1 MHLVRTSPGAGIGRD
16 APRRYAVSGS
26 LIALQLTAMRLQRRL
41 VDRAGLSGQIYLP
54 QRVAEYREMWRQ
66 VAATQQ
72 GSFTELASDL
82 WQIDVGDHRVRIL
95 NYMLEFDDPVTL
107 GLAGRKSVVHLLLG
121 AAGLPVPEHAV
132 FNVDRLDVA
141 REFVQ
146 QHPQGSVIKPVGG
159 NGGKGVTTHVLAPDE
174 VRRAAIR
181 ASLYDSQLL
190 VERMIPGESYRI
202 LVLEGKVI
210 DAVSRRGPRLQG
222 DGASTIRQLLDSENA
237 RRESAK
243 QPPLDVDRDL
253 LFTLGYQDLALD
265 SRPEPGRAVVVKSV
279 NDPRGKSVDV
289 RTVYTEA
296 ANDLVCDAIRQD
308 AETAAQVIGSEF
320 LGVDVITTDPS
331 VPLRESGGVINEVN
345 TTPALHHHYDASRQ
359 AYPDAAVLAL
369 QALLKRPATAVA
381 AV

>member
-1 MHLVRTSPGAGIGRD
+1 
-16 APRRYAVSGS
+16 VSGS
-26 LIALQLTAMRLQRRL
+26 LIALQLTALRLQRRL

-66 VAATQQ
+66 VAATQE
-72 GSFTELASDL
+72 GTFTELASDL
-82 WQIDVGDHRVRIL
+82 WQIDVGERRVRIL

-107 GLAGRKSVVHLLLG
+107 GLAGRKSVVHQLLDE
-121 AAGLPVPEHAV
+121 AGLPVPEHAV
-132 FNVDRLDVA
+132 FKVDRLDVA
-141 REFVQ
+141 RGFVQ
-146 QHPQGSVIKPVGG
+146 QHPRGSVIKPVGG
-159 NGGKGVTTHVLAPDE
+159 NGGKGVTTHVLAPGE

-181 ASLYDSQLL
+181 ASLYDGELL
-190 VERMIPGESYRI
+190 VERMIPGESYRL

-222 DGASTIRQLLDSENA
+222 DGASTVRQLLDGENA
-237 RRESAK
+237 RREAAK

-253 LFTLGYQDLALD
+253 LFTLGYQDLTLD

-279 NDPRGKSVDV
+279 NDPRRKFVDV

-296 ANDLVCDAIRQD
+296 ANDMICDSIRQD
-308 AETAAQVIGSEF
+308 AETAARVIGSDF

-359 AYPDAAVLAL
+359 AYPEAAVLAL
-369 QALLKRPATAVA
+369 QALLKRPAAAVA
-381 AV
+381 AG